1 MKFKKALLMT
11 FSVLFITF
19 FFAIQLG
26 DDTFAVSCPGE
37 HVTYNLKNSKAEN
50 GEGKIRETNAIC
62 VAEDGSL
69 VAVDGRNANS
79 SDRGYSFK
87 PVDFGWKTAATNN
100 NYIYS
105 NKGKELKATNGYEKG
120 IKCPSGYHIVKGRK
134 VLDTTSGTMSYTC
147 KSGQID
153 NPNYNKGVCAGNARG
168 SSGVSCDKYIY
179 KYAKPK
185 VKDMPRCIQ
194 ATRVQK
200 SGAGNKTTTDD
211 KLICESKAGAWKT
224 GDDVNKAIAN
234 YLQHADGVSNVD
246 VNGATDPGTF
256 FEEAVTASDPEEE
269 GSDAASCYDGGS
281 SVGWILCP
289 VVDKIGEAFEG
300 FYDKY
305 LAPAMKLDASLL
317 ENNSG
322 THDAWGIFRDMANM
336 AFIALFLFVIF
347 SQLTGVGIDNYGIK
361 KTLPKLILTAVLI
374 NVSYIICQLA
384 ADVSNIVGYG
394 VKDLLF
400 SIADGIQTSVP
411 DLGTGDFVA
420 LTLIMSLATG
430 AGLLAIIA
438 NPALFLTGLIALI
451 SAVIA
456 FAFLFVLL
464 AARKAAIVLLVAVSP
479 IAMVLYS
486 LPNTKSIF
494 DKWFNFFKTML
505 MVFPIAGFMMGAGQ
519 LASKIILSTGGD
531 DKLMWIIGLIVSGVP
546 IFFIPSLIKQSM
558 SVMGSLG
565 TRLAG
570 MGSALSGGA
579 KSRMT
584 NSGLNQA
591 AQRLGKRRATRIAA
605 GLDKNGRARFKTDKD
620 GNVIYKNG
628 KPVERG
634 LRSKIPLVRSAT
646 ADARRQYQKMTKD
659 EGADSLMLNPSAFNS
674 AISGIESSAA
684 YESSKAVLDDMENG
698 AEVQNYLDQAIN
710 MEGGPNADATIAAI
724 DKLAE
729 IGEYEKIVQS
739 LMGADGHSKVSA
751 EMLQNDVFRAKLSDT
766 LIKHKG
772 AASYLGGYA
781 AYLKNT
787 SPDFTRGE
795 KYETIDQAAASGS
808 IAKFTA
814 DKFGN
819 DTVATMDKSAM
830 EGAGILTNN
839 NASSLF
845 TSTQIARGINTL
857 DSPAA
862 AQKFI
867 DAGFING
874 SNNAQVASSMR
885 SGAGITAGEVNR
897 KGENVGNILK
907 QFDGVQDVLRTNMT
921 LKDEISSGKTQ
932 GFDPKYIEMMHGK

>member
-11 FSVLFITF
+11 FSVLFITL
-19 FFAIQLG
+19 FFAVQLG

-168 SSGVSCDKYIY
+168 LSGVNCDKYIY

-570 MGSALSGGA
+570 MGSALSSGA

-584 NSGLNQA
+584 NSRLNQA
-591 AQRLGKRRATRIAA
+591 AQLAGTRRRARLRA
-605 GLDKNGRARFKTDKD
+605 GVDKNGNIKKNSLRNRFAQSGLGRVTGARASMESARSD
-620 GNVIYKNG
+620 YK
-628 KPVERG
+628 
-634 LRSKIPLVRSAT
+634 
-646 ADARRQYQKMTKD
+646 KMVKD
-659 EGADSLMLNPSAFNS
+659 EGARGLLMDD
-674 AISGIESSAA
+674 EMYSSDIGNIRYDA
-684 YESSKAVLDDMENG
+684 EKAMYDQRVGDMVNG
-698 AEVQNYLDQAIN
+698 TEIQSFLDQAIQDN
-710 MEGGPNADATIAAI
+710 NGIAIASAAEKLEAI
-724 DKLAE
+724 GELDKLTESIMGVGYMKDKDGKIIQDANGNAVMRKGIKAE
-729 IGEYEKIVQS
+729 ALKDDTFKARVGNTMIGLKKS
-739 LMGADGHSKVSA
+739 SPHLGAYG
-751 EMLQNDVFRAKLSDT
+751 
-766 LIKHKG
+766 
-772 AASYLGGYA
+772 
-781 AYLKNT
+781 AYLKN
-787 SPDFTRGE
+787 GG
-795 KYETIDQAAASGS
+795 SGS
-808 IAKFTA
+808 IVDAAAGRGLDGQNTKSLGEYMQGFGDSILADA
-814 DKFGN
+814 DKTSLEAMGTLAKEAGVSTSSFVN
-819 DTVATMDKSAM
+819 DSQVAAGISGLSSDKARKKFV
-830 EGAGILTNN
+830 GAGFISSRNQESVARRLT
-839 NASSLF
+839 
-845 TSTQIARGINTL
+845 TGRGINDEIANQIGYANLRSNTTLVNEARSQNVSGL
-857 DSPAA
+857 DSTYVS
-862 AQKFI
+862 K
-867 DAGFING
+867 
-874 SNNAQVASSMR
+874 
-885 SGAGITAGEVNR
+885 
-897 KGENVGNILK
+897 L
-907 QFDGVQDVLRTNMT
+907 
-921 LKDEISSGKTQ
+921 TQ
-932 GFDPKYIEMMHGK
+932 

>member
-1 MKFKKALLMT
+1 MT
-11 FSVLFITF
+11 FSVLFITL
-19 FFAIQLG
+19 FFAVQLG

-79 SDRGYSFK
+79 GDRGYSFK

-168 SSGVSCDKYIY
+168 LSGVNCDKYIY

-570 MGSALSGGA
+570 MGSALSSGA

-584 NSGLNQA
+584 NSRLNQA
-591 AQRLGKRRATRIAA
+591 AQLAGTRRRARLRA
-605 GLDKNGRARFKTDKD
+605 GVDKNGNIRKNSLRNRFAQSGLGRVTGARASMESARSD
-620 GNVIYKNG
+620 YK
-628 KPVERG
+628 
-634 LRSKIPLVRSAT
+634 
-646 ADARRQYQKMTKD
+646 KMVKD
-659 EGADSLMLNPSAFNS
+659 EGARGLLMDD
-674 AISGIESSAA
+674 EMYSSDIGNIRYDA
-684 YESSKAVLDDMENG
+684 EKAMYDQRVGDMVNG
-698 AEVQNYLDQAIN
+698 TEIQSFLDQAIQDN
-710 MEGGPNADATIAAI
+710 NGIAIASAAEKLEAI
-724 DKLAE
+724 GELDKLTESIMGVGYMKDKDGKIIQDANGNAVMRKGIKAE
-729 IGEYEKIVQS
+729 ALKDDTFKARVGNTMIGLKKS
-739 LMGADGHSKVSA
+739 SPHLGAYG
-751 EMLQNDVFRAKLSDT
+751 
-766 LIKHKG
+766 
-772 AASYLGGYA
+772 
-781 AYLKNT
+781 AYLKN
-787 SPDFTRGE
+787 GG
-795 KYETIDQAAASGS
+795 SGS
-808 IAKFTA
+808 IVDAAAGRGLDGQNTKSLGEYMQGFGDSILADA
-814 DKFGN
+814 DKTSLEAMGTLAKEAGVSTSSFVN
-819 DTVATMDKSAM
+819 DSQVAAGISGLSSDKARKKFV
-830 EGAGILTNN
+830 GAGFISSRNQESVARRLT
-839 NASSLF
+839 
-845 TSTQIARGINTL
+845 TGRGINDEIANQIGYANLRSNTTLVNEARSQNVSGL
-857 DSPAA
+857 DSTYVS
-862 AQKFI
+862 K
-867 DAGFING
+867 
-874 SNNAQVASSMR
+874 
-885 SGAGITAGEVNR
+885 
-897 KGENVGNILK
+897 L
-907 QFDGVQDVLRTNMT
+907 
-921 LKDEISSGKTQ
+921 TQ
-932 GFDPKYIEMMHGK
+932 

>member
-19 FFAIQLG
+19 FFAIQLC
-26 DDTFAVSCPGE
+26 DDTFAVSCPSK

-79 SDRGYSFK
+79 GDRGYSFK

-168 SSGVSCDKYIY
+168 LSGVSCDKYIY

-570 MGSALSGGA
+570 MGSALSSGA

-584 NSGLNQA
+584 NSRLNQA
-591 AQRLGKRRATRIAA
+591 AQLAGTRRRARLRA
-605 GLDKNGRARFKTDKD
+605 GVDKNGNIKKNSLRNRFAQSGLGRVTGARASMESARSD
-620 GNVIYKNG
+620 YK
-628 KPVERG
+628 
-634 LRSKIPLVRSAT
+634 
-646 ADARRQYQKMTKD
+646 KMVKD
-659 EGADSLMLNPSAFNS
+659 EGARGLLMDD
-674 AISGIESSAA
+674 EMYSSDIGNIRYDA
-684 YESSKAVLDDMENG
+684 EKAMYDQRVGDMVNG
-698 AEVQNYLDQAIN
+698 TEIQSFLDQAIQDN
-710 MEGGPNADATIAAI
+710 NGIAIASAAEKLEAI
-724 DKLAE
+724 GELDKLTESIMGVGYMKDKDGKIIQDANGNAVMRKGIKAE
-729 IGEYEKIVQS
+729 ALKDDTFKARVGNTMIGLKKS
-739 LMGADGHSKVSA
+739 SPHLGAYG
-751 EMLQNDVFRAKLSDT
+751 
-766 LIKHKG
+766 
-772 AASYLGGYA
+772 
-781 AYLKNT
+781 AYLKN
-787 SPDFTRGE
+787 GG
-795 KYETIDQAAASGS
+795 SGS
-808 IAKFTA
+808 IVDAAAGRGLDGQNTKSLGEYMQGFGDSILADA
-814 DKFGN
+814 DKTSLEAMGTLAKEAGVSTSSFVN
-819 DTVATMDKSAM
+819 DSQVAAGISGLSSDKARKKFV
-830 EGAGILTNN
+830 GAGFISSRNQESVARRLT
-839 NASSLF
+839 
-845 TSTQIARGINTL
+845 TGRGINDEIANQIGYANLRSNTTLVNEARSQNVSGL
-857 DSPAA
+857 DSTYVS
-862 AQKFI
+862 K
-867 DAGFING
+867 
-874 SNNAQVASSMR
+874 
-885 SGAGITAGEVNR
+885 
-897 KGENVGNILK
+897 L
-907 QFDGVQDVLRTNMT
+907 
-921 LKDEISSGKTQ
+921 TQ
-932 GFDPKYIEMMHGK
+932 

>member
-1 MKFKKALLMT
+1 MISMKFKKALLMT
-11 FSVLFITF
+11 FSVLFITL
-19 FFAIQLG
+19 FFAVQLG
-26 DDTFAVSCPGE
+26 DDTFAVSCPGK

-168 SSGVSCDKYIY
+168 LSGVSCDKYIY

-570 MGSALSGGA
+570 MGSALSGGV
-579 KSRMT
+579 KRGMT
-584 NSGLNQA
+584 NSQLNQA
-591 AQRLGKRRATRIAA
+591 AQLAGTRRRARLRA
-605 GLDKNGRARFKTDKD
+605 GVDKNGNIKKNSLRNRFAQSGLGRVTGARASMESARSD
-620 GNVIYKNG
+620 YK
-628 KPVERG
+628 
-634 LRSKIPLVRSAT
+634 
-646 ADARRQYQKMTKD
+646 KMVKD
-659 EGADSLMLNPSAFNS
+659 EGARGLLMDD
-674 AISGIESSAA
+674 EMYSSDIGNIRYDA
-684 YESSKAVLDDMENG
+684 EKAMYDQRVGDMVNG
-698 AEVQNYLDQAIN
+698 TEIQSFLDQAIQDN
-710 MEGGPNADATIAAI
+710 NGIAIASAAEKLEAI
-724 DKLAE
+724 GELDKLTESIMGVGYMKDKDGKIIQDANGNAVMRKGIKAE
-729 IGEYEKIVQS
+729 ALKDDTFKARVGNTMIGLKKS
-739 LMGADGHSKVSA
+739 SPHLGAYG
-751 EMLQNDVFRAKLSDT
+751 
-766 LIKHKG
+766 
-772 AASYLGGYA
+772 
-781 AYLKNT
+781 AYLKN
-787 SPDFTRGE
+787 GG
-795 KYETIDQAAASGS
+795 SGS
-808 IAKFTA
+808 IVDAAAGRGLDGQNTKSLGEYMQGFGDSILADA
-814 DKFGN
+814 DKTSLEAMGTLAKEAGVSTSSFVN
-819 DTVATMDKSAM
+819 DSQVAAGISGLSSDKARKKFV
-830 EGAGILTNN
+830 GAGFISSRNQESVARRLT
-839 NASSLF
+839 
-845 TSTQIARGINTL
+845 TGRGINDEIANQIGYANLRSNTTLVNEARSQNVSGL
-857 DSPAA
+857 DSTYVS
-862 AQKFI
+862 K
-867 DAGFING
+867 
-874 SNNAQVASSMR
+874 
-885 SGAGITAGEVNR
+885 
-897 KGENVGNILK
+897 L
-907 QFDGVQDVLRTNMT
+907 
-921 LKDEISSGKTQ
+921 TQ
-932 GFDPKYIEMMHGK
+932 

>member
-168 SSGVSCDKYIY
+168 LSGVSCDKYIY

-322 THDAWGIFRDMANM
+322 THDAWGIFFFFFNM
-336 AFIALFLFVIF
+336 AFIALFFFVIF

-438 NPALFLTGLIALI
+438 NPALFRELNGGEKLECKELQLFHDALLEAYL
-451 SAVIA
+451 SDRLSSG
-456 FAFLFVLL
+456 FA
-464 AARKAAIVLLVAVSP
+464 
-479 IAMVLYS
+479 
-486 LPNTKSIF
+486 
-494 DKWFNFFKTML
+494 
-505 MVFPIAGFMMGAGQ
+505 
-519 LASKIILSTGGD
+519 
-531 DKLMWIIGLIVSGVP
+531 
-546 IFFIPSLIKQSM
+546 
-558 SVMGSLG
+558 
-565 TRLAG
+565 
-570 MGSALSGGA
+570 
-579 KSRMT
+579 
-584 NSGLNQA
+584 
-591 AQRLGKRRATRIAA
+591 
-605 GLDKNGRARFKTDKD
+605 
-620 GNVIYKNG
+620 
-628 KPVERG
+628 VERMKQ
-634 LRSKIPLVRSAT
+634 LWYYMIW
-646 ADARRQYQKMTKD
+646 M
-659 EGADSLMLNPSAFNS
+659 
-674 AISGIESSAA
+674 
-684 YESSKAVLDDMENG
+684 
-698 AEVQNYLDQAIN
+698 
-710 MEGGPNADATIAAI
+710 
-724 DKLAE
+724 
-729 IGEYEKIVQS
+729 
-739 LMGADGHSKVSA
+739 
-751 EMLQNDVFRAKLSDT
+751 FRDCK
-766 LIKHKG
+766 K
-772 AASYLGGYA
+772 
-781 AYLKNT
+781 
-787 SPDFTRGE
+787 E
-795 KYETIDQAAASGS
+795 
-808 IAKFTA
+808 
-814 DKFGN
+814 
-819 DTVATMDKSAM
+819 
-830 EGAGILTNN
+830 
-839 NASSLF
+839 
-845 TSTQIARGINTL
+845 
-857 DSPAA
+857 
-862 AQKFI
+862 
-867 DAGFING
+867 
-874 SNNAQVASSMR
+874 
-885 SGAGITAGEVNR
+885 
-897 KGENVGNILK
+897 
-907 QFDGVQDVLRTNMT
+907 
-921 LKDEISSGKTQ
+921 
-932 GFDPKYIEMMHGK
+932 

>member
-1 MKFKKALLMT
+1 MISMKFKKALLMT
-11 FSVLFITF
+11 FSVLFITL
-19 FFAIQLG
+19 FFAVQLG

-79 SDRGYSFK
+79 GDRGYSFK

-168 SSGVSCDKYIY
+168 LSGVNCDKYIY

-570 MGSALSGGA
+570 MGSALSSGA

-584 NSGLNQA
+584 NSRLNQA
-591 AQRLGKRRATRIAA
+591 AQLAGTRRRARLRA
-605 GLDKNGRARFKTDKD
+605 GVDKNGNIRKNSLRNRFAQSGLGRVTGARASMESARSD
-620 GNVIYKNG
+620 YK
-628 KPVERG
+628 
-634 LRSKIPLVRSAT
+634 
-646 ADARRQYQKMTKD
+646 KMVKD
-659 EGADSLMLNPSAFNS
+659 EGARGLLMDD
-674 AISGIESSAA
+674 EMYSSDIGNIRYDA
-684 YESSKAVLDDMENG
+684 EKAMYDQRVGDMVNG
-698 AEVQNYLDQAIN
+698 TEIQSFLDQAIQDN
-710 MEGGPNADATIAAI
+710 NGIAIASAAEKLEAI
-724 DKLAE
+724 GELDKLTESIMGVGYMKDKDGKIIQDANGNAVMRKGIKAE
-729 IGEYEKIVQS
+729 ALKDDTFKARVGNTMIGLKKS
-739 LMGADGHSKVSA
+739 SPHLGAYG
-751 EMLQNDVFRAKLSDT
+751 
-766 LIKHKG
+766 
-772 AASYLGGYA
+772 
-781 AYLKNT
+781 AYLKN
-787 SPDFTRGE
+787 GG
-795 KYETIDQAAASGS
+795 SGS
-808 IAKFTA
+808 IVDAAAGRGLDGQNTKSLGEYMQGFGDSILADA
-814 DKFGN
+814 DKTSLEAMGTLAKEAGVSTSSFVN
-819 DTVATMDKSAM
+819 DSQVAAGISGLSSDKARKKFV
-830 EGAGILTNN
+830 GAGFISSRNQESVARRLT
-839 NASSLF
+839 
-845 TSTQIARGINTL
+845 TGRGINDEIANQIGYANLRSNTTLVNEARSQNVSGL
-857 DSPAA
+857 DSTYVS
-862 AQKFI
+862 K
-867 DAGFING
+867 
-874 SNNAQVASSMR
+874 
-885 SGAGITAGEVNR
+885 
-897 KGENVGNILK
+897 L
-907 QFDGVQDVLRTNMT
+907 
-921 LKDEISSGKTQ
+921 TQ
-932 GFDPKYIEMMHGK
+932 